1 MSGDGGLSFGAA
13 TEGYE
18 DDPQARTVEAAG
30 VLWFR
35 A

>member
-18 DDPQARTVEAAG
+18 DDPQAMLEGSSGSGLA
-30 VLWFR
+30 
-35 A
+35 